1 MTYTYTPAFRNSGG
15 DIITGFARNYL
26 TPGEAQASVDMLNQ
40 DIPADSSNPVF
51 VAVHDGLQ
59 YSEYNGEYW
68 STHKDLTVAA

>member
-40 DIPADSSNPVF
+40 DIPADSTNPVF
-51 VAVHDGLQ
+51 VAV
-59 YSEYNGEYW
+59 SNGAVVSVYHPEMA
-68 STHKDLTVAA
+68 VAA